1 MITDVRFLCKSAS
14 TNCDSMAIH
23 NDLMR
28 VMRGGAE
35 LNKRMVGG
43 VIMRA
48 GGVCDFVWR
57 RDPYPNE
64 IKVVGDLGTL
74 YTDGRKKASEKLYRS
89 RDVVGPL

>member
-1 MITDVRFLCKSAS
+1 MT
-14 TNCDSMAIH
+14 
-23 NDLMR
+23 
-28 VMRGGAE
+28 GG
-35 LNKRMVGG
+35 GD
-43 VIMRA
+43 
-48 GGVCDFVWR
+48 CDFVRW